1 MQQKVRIHSLDMI
14 RGIAI
19 LCILFANLPTMT
31 GLDSFN
37 QAGYSGIDKVV
48 RFLVDLLISSKFYTI
63 FAFLF
68 GVGFYIFMRNT
79 EKKGYPIYKLFS
91 RRLCITIWCNSL
103 YLSVVWRYF
112 TCICYSRF
120 CSIVLL

>member
-1 MQQKVRIHSLDMI
+1 MQQNARIHSLDII

-37 QAGYSGIDKVV
+37 QTGYSGTDKVI
-48 RFLVDLLISSKFYTI
+48 RFLVDLFIQSKFYTI

-68 GVGFYIFMRNT
+68 GIGFYIFMKNT
-79 EKKGYPIYKLFS
+79 QS
-91 RRLCITIWCNSL
+91 R
-103 YLSVVWRYF
+103 V
-112 TCICYSRF
+112 YSTSSFYGMEIFYMRM
-120 CSIVLL
+120 L